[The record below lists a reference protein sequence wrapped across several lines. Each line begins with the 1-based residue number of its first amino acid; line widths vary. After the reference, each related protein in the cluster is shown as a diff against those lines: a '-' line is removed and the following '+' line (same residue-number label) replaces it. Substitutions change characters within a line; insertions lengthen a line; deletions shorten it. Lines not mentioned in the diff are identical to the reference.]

1 MERVLERTAKQF
13 LKSVPIDDIRCVA
26 NPIQVEEGWG
36 GKKIDQFPP
45 YQFFALF
52 HAGGEEDAIKEMQN
66 WYFQRMLVE
75 GHIFVPSAEGGMAG
89 GSMHKDIEAQHEV
102 NGVPLEKDFR
112 NVNYDLVLQVIKNTV
127 DYRFETFRSVRTHG
141 QRFSWDFVRL
151 IPQAGEYH
159 LRGGHHR
166 VAALAVCGHEEVI
179 ATVSEPLFLKIIRK
193 TATTF
198 SV

>member
-52 HAGGEEDAIKEMQN
+52 HAGNEEDAIKEMQN

-75 GHIFVPSAEGGMAG
+75 GHIFIPSAEGGMAG
-89 GSMHKDIEAQHEV
+89 GSMHKDIEAQHDV
-102 NGVPLEKDFR
+102 NGVSLEKDFR
-112 NVNYDLVLQVIKNTV
+112 NVNYD
-127 DYRFETFRSVRTHG
+127 SC
-141 QRFSWDFVRL
+141 
-151 IPQAGEYH
+151 PAGH
-159 LRGGHHR
+159 
-166 VAALAVCGHEEVI
+166 
-179 ATVSEPLFLKIIRK
+179 KK
-193 TATTF
+193 
-198 SV
+198 